1 MCMNIRI
8 QRERYR
14 LVGNHISK
22 AKQLH
27 KTKKSKQRKRDVNT
41 YSQQYAALSVN
52 APAALLT
59 IFDKSPG
66 K

>member
-27 KTKKSKQRKRDVNT
+27 KTKKTKRDMNT

-59 IFDKSPG
+59 IIDKSPG